1 MKRILFL
8 VVFFLILVPIGYYFL
23 SDQGREKPL
32 PVINPIDVQQE
43 MVDPEMLRMGK
54 GHRIGAFRFENQD
67 GTWISE
73 VDMKGKVSI
82 VEYFFTTCKSICPIM
97 NTQMQRIQRKFATEK
112 DVRIFSFTVD
122 PDTDTIAQM
131 KRYATAHQAKV
142 GQWHFL
148 TGKKADLYGLA
159 RRSFFVLKPAEAQ
172 NLGDAGS
179 DFIHTNNF
187 VLVDQQLRIRGY
199 YDGTNPKEVSLL
211 QAHIAQLLNEPQ

>member
-1 MKRILFL
+1 MKRLLFI
-8 VVFFLILVPIGYYFL
+8 VVFFLMLGPIAYYFL
-23 SDQGREKPL
+23 SDKGQPKPL

-43 MVDPEMLRMGK
+43 MVDPEMLRIGK
-54 GHRIGAFRFENQD
+54 GHRVGAFRFENQD
-67 GTWISE
+67 GVWITDA
-73 VDMKGKVSI
+73 DMKGKISV

-97 NTQMQRIQRKFATEK
+97 NSQMKRIQKKFTNQT

-122 PDTDTIAQM
+122 PDTDTVAQM
-131 KRYATAHQAKV
+131 KRYASAHQAKA

-187 VLVDQQLRIRGY
+187 VLIDKQLRIRGY
-199 YDGTNPKEVSLL
+199 YDGTNPEEVSLL
-211 QAHIAQLLNEPQ
+211 QAHITQLLAEAP

>member
-1 MKRILFL
+1 MKRILFI
-8 VVFFLILVPIGYYFL
+8 VVFFLMLGPIAYYFL
-23 SDQGREKPL
+23 SDEGQPKPL

-54 GHRIGAFRFENQD
+54 GHRVGAFRFENQD
-67 GTWISE
+67 GIWITDA
-73 VDMKGKVSI
+73 DMKGKISV

-97 NTQMQRIQRKFATEK
+97 NTQMKRIQKKFANQA

-122 PDTDTIAQM
+122 PDTDNVAQM
-131 KRYATAHQAKV
+131 KRYASAHQAKA

-187 VLVDQQLRIRGY
+187 VLVDKQLRIRGY
-199 YDGTNPKEVSLL
+199 YDGTNPKEVGLL
-211 QAHIAQLLNEPQ
+211 QAHITQLLAEAP

>member
-1 MKRILFL
+1 MKRLLFI
-8 VVFFLILVPIGYYFL
+8 VVFFLMLVPIAYYLL
-23 SDQGREKPL
+23 SDKGQPKPL
-32 PVINPIDVQQE
+32 PVINPIDLQQE
-43 MVDPEMLRMGK
+43 MVDPEMLRIGK
-54 GHRIGAFRFENQD
+54 GHRVGAFRFENQD
-67 GTWISE
+67 GIWITDA
-73 VDMKGKVSI
+73 DMKGKISV

-97 NTQMQRIQRKFATEK
+97 NTQMKRIQKKFANQT

-122 PDTDTIAQM
+122 PDTDTVAQM
-131 KRYATAHQAKV
+131 KRYASAHQAKI

-187 VLVDQQLRIRGY
+187 VLVDRQLRIL
-199 YDGTNPKEVSLL
+199 SLI
-211 QAHIAQLLNEPQ
+211 HI

>member
-8 VVFFLILVPIGYYFL
+8 VALFLILVPIGYYFL
-23 SDQGREKPL
+23 SEQSHDKPL
-32 PVINPIDVQQE
+32 PVINPVDVQQE
-43 MVDPEMLRMGK
+43 MVDPEMLRIGK
-54 GHRIGAFRFENQD
+54 GHRVGAFRFENQD
-67 GTWISE
+67 GQWITE
-73 VDMKGKVSI
+73 AAMKGHVSV

-97 NTQMQRIQRKFATEK
+97 NSQMQRIQKKFAQQPQ
-112 DVRIFSFTVD
+112 VRIFSFTVD
-122 PDTDTIAQM
+122 PETDTVAQM
-131 KRYATAHQAKV
+131 KRYATAHRAKS

-148 TGKKADLYGLA
+148 TGDKSALYTLA

-187 VLVDQQLRIRGY
+187 VLIDKQLRIRGY

-211 QAHIAQLLNEPQ
+211 QAHIDQLLAEPQ

>member
-1 MKRILFL
+1 MKRSLFL
-8 VVFFLILVPIGYYFL
+8 AVFFLILVPIGYYFL
-23 SDQGREKPL
+23 SDQNKSKPL

-67 GTWISE
+67 AKWITNA
-73 VDMKGKVSI
+73 DMKGKVSV

-97 NTQMQRIQRKFATEK
+97 NTQMQRIQRKFANEQK
-112 DVRIFSFTVD
+112 VRLFSFTVD
-122 PDTDTIAQM
+122 PATDTVAQM
-131 KRYATAHQAKV
+131 KRCASAHKAKA

-148 TGKKADLYGLA
+148 TGEKADLYALA

-211 QAHIAQLLNEPQ
+211 QVHIAQLLAAPQ

>member
-1 MKRILFL
+1 M
-8 VVFFLILVPIGYYFL
+8 LVPIAYYLL
-23 SDQGREKPL
+23 SDKGQPKPL
-32 PVINPIDVQQE
+32 PVINPIDLQQE
-43 MVDPEMLRMGK
+43 MVDPEMLRIGK
-54 GHRIGAFRFENQD
+54 GHRVGAFRFENQD
-67 GTWISE
+67 GIWITDA
-73 VDMKGKVSI
+73 DMKGKISV

-97 NTQMQRIQRKFATEK
+97 NTQMKRIQKKFANQT

-122 PDTDTIAQM
+122 PDTDTVAQM
-131 KRYATAHQAKV
+131 KRYASAHQAKI

-187 VLVDQQLRIRGY
+187 VLVDRQLRIRGY
-199 YDGTNPKEVSLL
+199 YDGTNPEEVSLL
-211 QAHIAQLLNEPQ
+211 QAHITQLLAEAP

>member
-1 MKRILFL
+1 M
-8 VVFFLILVPIGYYFL
+8 VVPIGYYFL
-23 SDQGREKPL
+23 RGKNKTKPL

-43 MVDPEMLRMGK
+43 MVDPEMLRIGR
-54 GHRIGAFRFENQD
+54 GHKVGTFRFENQD
-67 GTWISE
+67 GIWITDA
-73 VDMKGKVSI
+73 DMKGKVSV
-82 VEYFFTTCKSICPIM
+82 VEYFFTSCKSICPIM
-97 NTQMQRIQRKFATEK
+97 NSQMQRIQRKFAK
-112 DVRIFSFTVD
+112 QNDLRIFSFTVD
-122 PDTDTIAQM
+122 PDIDTVAQM

-148 TGKKADLYGLA
+148 TGKKADLYSLA

-187 VLVDQQLRIRGY
+187 VLIDRQMRIRGY

-211 QAHIAQLLNEPQ
+211 QAHIAQLLEEPQ

>member
-1 MKRILFL
+1 MKRLLFL
-8 VVFFLILVPIGYYFL
+8 AIFFLILVPIGYYFL
-23 SDQGREKPL
+23 SDQNKSKPL

-54 GHRIGAFRFENQD
+54 GHRIGAFRFENQN
-67 GTWISE
+67 GVWITNAE
-73 VDMKGKVSI
+73 MKGKVSV

-97 NTQMQRIQRKFATEK
+97 NTQMQRIQRKFANEQK
-112 DVRIFSFTVD
+112 VRLFSFTVD
-122 PDTDTIAQM
+122 PDTDNVAQM
-131 KRYATAHQAKV
+131 KRYASAHQAKA

-148 TGKKADLYGLA
+148 TGEKADLYGLA

>member
-1 MKRILFL
+1 MKRILYVVVLFL
-8 VVFFLILVPIGYYFL
+8 MVVPIGYYFL
-23 SDQGREKPL
+23 SDNSKTKPL

-43 MVDPEMLRMGK
+43 MVDPEMLRIGR
-54 GHRIGAFRFENQD
+54 GHKVGTFRFENQD
-67 GTWISE
+67 GTWITDA
-73 VDMKGKVSI
+73 DMKGKVSV
-82 VEYFFTTCKSICPIM
+82 VEYFFTSCKSICPIM
-97 NTQMQRIQRKFATEK
+97 NSQMQRIQRKFTQQN

-122 PDTDTIAQM
+122 PDIDTVAQM

-148 TGKKADLYGLA
+148 TGKKADLYNLA

-187 VLVDQQLRIRGY
+187 VLIDRQMRIRGY

-211 QAHIAQLLNEPQ
+211 QAHIAQLLAERQ

>member
-8 VVFFLILVPIGYYFL
+8 VIFFLILVPIGYYYL
-23 SDQGREKPL
+23 SDQGKIKPL

-67 GTWISE
+67 GIWITNA
-73 VDMKGKVSI
+73 DMKGKVSV

-97 NTQMQRIQRKFATEK
+97 NTQMQRIQRKFANEQK
-112 DVRIFSFTVD
+112 VRIFSFTVD
-122 PDTDTIAQM
+122 PDTDTVAQM
-131 KRYATAHQAKV
+131 KRYASAHYAKA

-148 TGKKADLYGLA
+148 TGEKADLYNLA

-211 QAHIAQLLNEPQ
+211 QAHISQLLDAPQ

>member
-23 SDQGREKPL
+23 SDQSKVKPL
-32 PVINPIDVQQE
+32 PVIKPIDVQQE

-67 GTWISE
+67 GIWISDA
-73 VDMKGKVSI
+73 DMKGKVSV

-97 NTQMQRIQRKFATEK
+97 NSQMQRIQRKFATEK

-131 KRYATAHQAKV
+131 KRYATAHNAKA

-148 TGKKADLYGLA
+148 TGEKADLYGLA

-187 VLVDQQLRIRGY
+187 VLVDQKLRIRGY

>member
-23 SDQGREKPL
+23 SDQGKVKPL

-67 GTWISE
+67 GIWISDA
-73 VDMKGKVSI
+73 DMKGRVSV

-97 NTQMQRIQRKFATEK
+97 NSQMQRIQRKFDNEE

-131 KRYATAHQAKV
+131 KQRPT
-142 GQWHFL
+142 
-148 TGKKADLYGLA
+148 
-159 RRSFFVLKPAEAQ
+159 RLK
-172 NLGDAGS
+172 LGNGI
-179 DFIHTNNF
+179 F
-187 VLVDQQLRIRGY
+187 
-199 YDGTNPKEVSLL
+199 
-211 QAHIAQLLNEPQ
+211 

>member
-1 MKRILFL
+1 MKRLVFVALLFL
-8 VVFFLILVPIGYYFL
+8 LLLPIGYYYL
-23 SDQGREKPL
+23 SDQSKTKPL
-32 PVINPIDVQQE
+32 PVINPVDVQQE
-43 MVDPEMLRMGK
+43 MVDPELLRIGK

-67 GTWISE
+67 GNWITDA
-73 VDMKGKVSI
+73 DMKGKVSV

-97 NTQMQRIQRKFATEK
+97 NTQMQRIQKKYAHEN

-122 PDTDTIAQM
+122 PQTDTVAQM
-131 KRYATAHQAKV
+131 KRYATAHRAKA

-148 TGKKADLYGLA
+148 TGEKAALYNLA

-199 YDGTNPKEVSLL
+199 YDGTSPKEVSLL
-211 QAHIAQLLNEPQ
+211 QAHIAQLLAEPH

>member
-1 MKRILFL
+1 MKRLVFVALLFL
-8 VVFFLILVPIGYYFL
+8 LLLPIGYYYL
-23 SDQGREKPL
+23 SDHSKSKPL
-32 PVINPIDVQQE
+32 PVINPVDVQQE
-43 MVDPEMLRMGK
+43 MVDPELLRIGK

-67 GTWISE
+67 GVWITDAE
-73 VDMKGKVSI
+73 MKGKVSV

-97 NTQMQRIQRKFATEK
+97 NTQMQRIQKKYAHEN

-122 PDTDTIAQM
+122 PTIDTVAQM
-131 KRYATAHQAKV
+131 KRYATAHGAKA

-148 TGKKADLYGLA
+148 TGEKAALYNLA

-199 YDGTNPKEVSLL
+199 YDGTSPKEVSLL
-211 QAHIAQLLNEPQ
+211 QAHIAQLLAEPQ

>member
-1 MKRILFL
+1 MKRFFFIVL
-8 VVFFLILVPIGYYFL
+8 FFLMLGPIAYYFL
-23 SDQGREKPL
+23 SDKGEPKPL

-43 MVDPEMLRMGK
+43 MVDPEMLRIGK
-54 GHRIGAFRFENQD
+54 GHRVGDFRFENQD
-67 GTWISE
+67 GIWITDA
-73 VDMKGKVSI
+73 DMKGKVSV

-97 NTQMQRIQRKFATEK
+97 NTQMKRIQKKFANQN

-122 PDTDTIAQM
+122 PDTDNVAQM
-131 KRYATAHQAKV
+131 KRYASAHKAKT

-187 VLVDQQLRIRGY
+187 VLVDRQLRIRGY
-199 YDGTNPKEVSLL
+199 YDGTNPEEVSLL
-211 QAHIAQLLNEPQ
+211 QAHITQLLAEPQ

>member
-8 VVFFLILVPIGYYFL
+8 ALFFLILVPIGYYFL
-23 SDQGREKPL
+23 SDQNKSKPL

-67 GTWISE
+67 AKWITNA
-73 VDMKGKVSI
+73 DMNGKVSV

-97 NTQMQRIQRKFATEK
+97 NTQMQRIQRKFANEQK
-112 DVRIFSFTVD
+112 VRLFSFTVD
-122 PDTDTIAQM
+122 PATDTVAQM
-131 KRYATAHQAKV
+131 KRYASAHKAKA

-148 TGKKADLYGLA
+148 TGEKADLYALA

-211 QAHIAQLLNEPQ
+211 QVHIAQLLAAPQ

>member
-8 VVFFLILVPIGYYFL
+8 AIFFLILVPIGYYYL
-23 SDQGREKPL
+23 SDQGKIKPL

-54 GHRIGAFRFENQD
+54 GHRIGVFRFENQD
-67 GTWISE
+67 GIWITNS
-73 VDMKGKVSI
+73 DMKGKVSV

-97 NTQMQRIQRKFATEK
+97 NTQMQRIQRKFANEQK
-112 DVRIFSFTVD
+112 VRIFSFTVD
-122 PDTDTIAQM
+122 PDTDTVAQM
-131 KRYATAHQAKV
+131 KRYASAHSAKA

-148 TGKKADLYGLA
+148 TGEKADLYNLA

-211 QAHIAQLLNEPQ
+211 QAHISQLLDAPQ

>member
-1 MKRILFL
+1 MKRLLFIVL
-8 VVFFLILVPIGYYFL
+8 FFFMLVPIAYYLL
-23 SDQGREKPL
+23 SDKGQPKPL
-32 PVINPIDVQQE
+32 PVINPIDVQEE
-43 MVDPEMLRMGK
+43 MVDPEMLRIGK
-54 GHRIGAFRFENQD
+54 GHRVGAFRFENQD
-67 GTWISE
+67 GAWITDA
-73 VDMKGKVSI
+73 DMKGKVSV

-97 NTQMQRIQRKFATEK
+97 NSQMKRIQKKFANQN

-122 PDTDTIAQM
+122 PDTDNVAQM
-131 KRYATAHQAKV
+131 KRYASAHKAKT

-187 VLVDQQLRIRGY
+187 VLVDKQLRIRGY
-199 YDGTNPKEVSLL
+199 YDGTNPEEVSLL
-211 QAHIAQLLNEPQ
+211 QAHITQLLAEPQ